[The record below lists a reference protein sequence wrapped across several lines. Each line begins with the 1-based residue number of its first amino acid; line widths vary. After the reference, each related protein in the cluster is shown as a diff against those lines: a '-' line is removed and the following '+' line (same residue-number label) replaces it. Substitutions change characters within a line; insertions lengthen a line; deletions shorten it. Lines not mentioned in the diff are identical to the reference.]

1 MNVDRRAIIG
11 HVTFDFRVGP
21 RGGIGR
27 RDGFKIRCLHG
38 RVSSSLTEGT
48 IPAKII
54 REAVV
59 MAVVTTVFTAVV
71 IDWQTGICG
80 NRASRNSFVCNTIF
94 LGLGAAKLWLGFH
107 VDDFREI
114 DMLRLFTLV
123 AALFLAPQIA
133 AAQAVW
139 ANYSFNVKPGAEA
152 KIEKAVRA
160 YFDGNEAF
168 KGKVFFNRQVINGAN
183 PATHNIAIVQPSMSD
198 WETGVARTRKDA
210 KFAALA
216 QIVAQNAVSIDESL
230 LTHVKGY
237 GEIKGEGAKFMTF
250 ALSVSNPAKLV
261 KAFDKAFSKPG
272 SWTLTGPL
280 DLFAVMAGGAPSITH
295 IAVVA
300 MEDFASFQSYLSSE
314 HYQDMRKDLD
324 RVRQIRA
331 IGMVENIVFQGPF
344 DLNTLR

>member
-59 MAVVTTVFTAVV
+59 TGLSSLLSSLTGKPAFAETAQAGTALFA
-71 IDWQTGICG
+71 IQFFGF
-80 NRASRNSFVCNTIF
+80 R
-94 LGLGAAKLWLGFH
+94 AAKLWLGFH

-114 DMLRLFTLV
+114 DILRLFTLV

-198 WETGVARTRKDA
+198 WETVWR
-210 KFAALA
+210 ALA
-216 QIVAQNAVSIDESL
+216 KMQNLPRWRKSSRKMPFPL
-230 LTHVKGY
+230 
-237 GEIKGEGAKFMTF
+237 M
-250 ALSVSNPAKLV
+250 
-261 KAFDKAFSKPG
+261 KAC
-272 SWTLTGPL
+272 
-280 DLFAVMAGGAPSITH
+280 
-295 IAVVA
+295 
-300 MEDFASFQSYLSSE
+300 
-314 HYQDMRKDLD
+314 
-324 RVRQIRA
+324 
-331 IGMVENIVFQGPF
+331 
-344 DLNTLR
+344 